1 MDSQASQTDPAD
13 LHPLE
18 IDPPQAMGGIW
29 VFAYGSLMWQP
40 DFPYAEVRPALLR
53 GYHRSLCVYSVRYR
67 GTPEK
72 PGLVLGLDRGG
83 ACSGR
88 AYRVNRCDWE
98 AVREYLYSREM
109 VTRTYEPRF
118 VNVRLDCGTRVP
130 AYAFVVRRDHPQYT
144 GNMPEEQ
151 IVELVRRGV
160 GARGRASEY
169 LANTVAH
176 LNACGIADGLL
187 HRILAMVEADR
198 A

>member
-1 MDSQASQTDPAD
+1 MDSQASQTNSAD
-13 LHPLE
+13 LDPLE
-18 IDPPQAMGGIW
+18 IDPPQALGGIW

-67 GTPEK
+67 GTPEE

-118 VNVRLDCGTRVP
+118 LNVRLDCGTRVP
-130 AYAFVVRRDHPQYT
+130 AYSFVVRRDHPQYT

-176 LNACGIADGLL
+176 LNDCGIADGLL
-187 HRILAMVEADR
+187 HRILAQVEADQ